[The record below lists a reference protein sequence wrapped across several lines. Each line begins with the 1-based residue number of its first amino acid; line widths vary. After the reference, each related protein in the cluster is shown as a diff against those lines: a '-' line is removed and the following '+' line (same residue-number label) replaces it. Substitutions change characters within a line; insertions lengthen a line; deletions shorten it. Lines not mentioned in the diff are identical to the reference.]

1 MQTERARGSKKRAM
15 PRTYNGGSTVIGPGR
30 KWSDHADFPV
40 DEQLRW
46 RRPAKLQKS
55 LARGTRKVT
64 QAELLQAL
72 GISRRAMRSR
82 GRGLILKRLVVEV
95 LLAADGNP
103 NPNHQIV
110 KNLVREMKRGPTT

>member
-1 MQTERARGSKKRAM
+1 
-15 PRTYNGGSTVIGPGR
+15 
-30 KWSDHADFPV
+30 
-40 DEQLRW
+40 
-46 RRPAKLQKS
+46 
-55 LARGTRKVT
+55 
-64 QAELLQAL
+64 
-72 GISRRAMRSR
+72 MRSR